1 METMSPRPIHGGS
14 DHSWANERARLLA
27 GTAIPLLGLGAAAL
41 MISGLSPGAR
51 GSAWRLYLVTA
62 FGGAVAIGVVVL
74 IKRIQ
79 QGRFITT
86 DPAFVRR
93 ERRRNA
99 AVARVTIPI
108 AMVAGVGLP
117 ALLRGTGPLAV
128 GVVGVLSGLA
138 AAVMLLGWLVG
149 LRLKASGW
157 FERGSSTDGTSA
169 SAP

>member
-1 METMSPRPIHGGS
+1 METTSPRPIHGGS

-41 MISGLSPGAR
+41 MISGLSPGVR
-51 GSAWRLYLVTA
+51 GSAWRLYLITA
-62 FGGAVAIGVVVL
+62 FGGGLAIGVAML

-86 DPAFVRR
+86 NPAFVRR

-108 AMVAGVGLP
+108 AIVAGVGLP
-117 ALLRGTGPLAV
+117 ALLKGTGPLAV
-128 GVVGVLSGLA
+128 GVVGLLSGLTGALVFLLWFA
-138 AAVMLLGWLVG
+138 A
-149 LRLKASGW
+149 LRLKAAGW
-157 FERGSSTDGTSA
+157 FERGSSTGGTSA
-169 SAP
+169 AP

>member
-1 METMSPRPIHGGS
+1 METTSPRPIHGGS

-41 MISGLSPGAR
+41 MISGLSPGVR
-51 GSAWRLYLVTA
+51 GSAWRLYLITA
-62 FGGAVAIGVVVL
+62 FGGGVAIGVAML

-86 DPAFVRR
+86 NPAFVRR

-108 AMVAGVGLP
+108 AIVAGVGLP
-117 ALLRGTGPLAV
+117 ALLKGTGPLAV
-128 GVVGVLSGLA
+128 GVVGLLSGLTGALVFLLWFA
-138 AAVMLLGWLVG
+138 A
-149 LRLKASGW
+149 LRLKAAGW
-157 FERGSSTDGTSA
+157 FERGSSTGGTSA
-169 SAP
+169 AP

>member
-1 METMSPRPIHGGS
+1 METTSPRPIHGGS

-41 MISGLSPGAR
+41 MISGLSPGVR
-51 GSAWRLYLVTA
+51 GSAWRLYLITA
-62 FGGAVAIGVVVL
+62 FGGGVAIGVAML

-108 AMVAGVGLP
+108 AIVAGVGLP

-128 GVVGVLSGLA
+128 GVVGLLSGLTGA
-138 AAVMLLGWLVG
+138 LVFLLWFVA

-157 FERGSSTDGTSA
+157 FERGSSTGGTSA
-169 SAP
+169 SAL

>member
-1 METMSPRPIHGGS
+1 MSPRRNHGSSG
-14 DHSWANERARLLA
+14 HSWANERARLLA

-41 MISGLSPGAR
+41 MISGLPPGAQ

-62 FGGAVAIGVVVL
+62 FVGAVAIGVVML

-79 QGRFITT
+79 QGSFITT
-86 DPAFVRR
+86 DPTAVRR

-99 AVARVTIPI
+99 AIARVTIPI
-108 AMVAGVGLP
+108 AIVAGVGMP

-128 GVVGVLSGLA
+128 GVVGVLSGLT
-138 AAVMLLGWLVG
+138 AAVILLGWLVA

-157 FERGSSTDGTSA
+157 FERGSSTGGTSA
-169 SAP
+169 SAL

>member
-1 METMSPRPIHGGS
+1 M
-14 DHSWANERARLLA
+14 
-27 GTAIPLLGLGAAAL
+27 
-41 MISGLSPGAR
+41 
-51 GSAWRLYLVTA
+51 
-62 FGGAVAIGVVVL
+62 L

-86 DPAFVRR
+86 NPAFVRR

-108 AMVAGVGLP
+108 AIVAGVGLP

-128 GVVGVLSGLA
+128 GVVGLLSGLTGALVFLLWLA
-138 AAVMLLGWLVG
+138 A

-157 FERGSSTDGTSA
+157 FERGSSTGGTSA
-169 SAP
+169 SAL